1 MTRIQWSALFL
12 AGVFLQ
18 RLFLDHLLSI
28 QDITP
33 DIVLVLLIFYAM
45 RYGRID
51 GVVAGFLVGVLLD
64 VLDIGVFGL
73 SALAKCVTGFI
84 FGSFT
89 LKQVRKH
96 AWGFPLLLGVTALA
110 HDAMMHYIARI
121 FIEDIPALT
130 LLWRYSVPTTL
141 YTIVVGEMA
150 FLLCSRRRTL
160 SL

>member
-1 MTRIQWSALFL
+1 MTRIQWSMLFL
-12 AGVFLQ
+12 AGVFVQ
-18 RLFLDHLLSI
+18 RLFLNHLLSI
-28 QDITP
+28 RDITP

-51 GVVAGFLVGVLLD
+51 GIIAGFLVGVLLD
-64 VLDIGVFGL
+64 GLPGTGMFGL

-89 LKQVRKH
+89 LNQVRKH

-110 HDAMMHYIARI
+110 HDAMMHYITRI

-130 LLWRYSVPTTL
+130 LLWRYSIPTTL
-141 YTIVVGEMA
+141 YTIAVGGIA
-150 FLLCSRRRTL
+150 FLLIARHRTL
-160 SL
+160 S